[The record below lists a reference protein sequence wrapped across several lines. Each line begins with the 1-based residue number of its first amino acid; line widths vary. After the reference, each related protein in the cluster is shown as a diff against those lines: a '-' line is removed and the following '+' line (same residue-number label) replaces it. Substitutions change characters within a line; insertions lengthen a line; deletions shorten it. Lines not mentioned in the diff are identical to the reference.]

1 MGGSSGAISVPTF
14 AAANPAWETGYTYS
28 TPLDQSRVALGAGVL
43 PNGNLLIFGGQN
55 GEGDPLS
62 SAYGFT
68 GSTTAVAS
76 MNSPRAQFGYATDE
90 NHLIYA
96 IGGQGGGRSAEV
108 YNQATNTW
116 TLIASLPQGLS
127 SLSAVADGAGHVF
140 AFGGMGGN
148 GQISSTVYRYTI
160 ATNVWDTVA
169 PLPVATEGSA
179 AVLGSNGLIYVL
191 GGITSSGTTA
201 NVESYDESTNTW
213 TTETSLPAPVSSEGA
228 TSDSLG
234 RIVVAGGYDVN
245 GIPTASVY
253 VSQQLNQPDAAPV
266 ITTTSLGVAYA
277 NQAYG
282 QGIFS
287 TGNPQPTYALT
298 AAPAGMTI
306 DSNTGLISWA
316 PTTSQVG
323 SYSVTVQANN
333 YAGSTTQTYTLAVV
347 PAAPTGLTATG
358 ASTSSIALSWNAV
371 YDPAG
376 VTYTVTEEK
385 FVSNG
390 GGKGSHGGHWVYT
403 TIASGVTAA
412 SYTVGGLATGSSHSY
427 YVTATDLATGIQT
440 AASNVA
446 TAETW
451 FPPSFPQAPAF
462 LLSSGALWSGP
473 VNVTEN
479 QTVQIRL
486 LGVGNPLTY
495 SVVSGPTTVSI
506 DPNTGVITYTPA
518 ASELGLVN
526 ITLEASN
533 PVGTATQTVTF
544 NVLPTAT
551 IIFNDGPFTFNGYPF
566 YATATA
572 VGNDGVTPVNGTFT
586 FGYSGPSNPP
596 SFAGS
601 YTVTAYFTSSDSNY
615 GNTIATST
623 MIINPAPAVFGGLT
637 SPTVP
642 RGTTSV
648 TLSGTLIDAAMGGGP
663 ASGTVNITLNG
674 VTQAAPLVTGDQFSA
689 TFDTSTLAAGN
700 YTATYVYVPGDTD
713 FAAQNGTSTVTVTG
727 TATPTI
733 VFNDGPFTF
742 NGSPFVA
749 TATALGTDGVTP
761 VNGAFTFTYNGLATP
776 PSAAGLYTVVANF
789 TSSDPNY
796 VSTTATSTMIINPAT
811 AVFSGLQSPAIVAG
825 TTSITLSGN
834 LADGALYPASGTVA
848 ITLNGVTQ
856 VATLGT
862 AGQFSAN
869 FDTSTLAVGTYTA
882 TYVYLPGDTN
892 YMASDGSSTV
902 TVTAAAAVPTIIL
915 HDGPFT
921 FNGSPFF
928 ATATAVG
935 TDGVTPVNGSFTFT
949 YNGSTSAPTA
959 AGSYTVVA
967 NFTSSDPN
975 YSSTSVTSTM
985 VINPATA
992 VFTALLSPTIPVGTT
1007 SVTLSG
1013 KLLDG
1018 TLYPTSG
1025 TVSVTLNGVTQAA
1038 PLGTGGH
1045 FSTTFHTSTLAAG
1058 PYTVTYA
1065 YVAGDPNY
1073 TAQNGTSTLYVGA
1086 KPKVTVNP
1094 KSITVTAGST
1104 VSFTAA
1110 ATGTPT
1116 PTVQWQVSING
1127 TPYVNIA
1134 GATSTTLT
1142 FTASASQNGYH
1153 YRAVFTSSL
1162 GTVTTTIAVLTVQA
1176 PPTVT
1181 INPLSQTVVA
1191 GKRVTFTAAAT
1202 GNPKPT
1208 VQWQISTDG
1217 GLTWTN
1223 IAGATATTLTFLTTL
1238 AENGYEYRAL
1248 FTNIIGSAFTSAATL
1263 TV

>member
-1 MGGSSGAISVPTF
+1 MLQNWLRKFISSSQKRATGSSTRRRAPRSRLRVEFLETRDLPAPLSWAAGVPLPLATAGVAAVQNSSQSTVILGESSGAILVPTF

-28 TPLDQSRVALGAGVL
+28 TPLDQSRVALGAGIL
-43 PNGNLLIFGGQN
+43 PNGNLLIFGGRN

-68 GSTTAVAS
+68 GSTSSVAS

-96 IGGQGGGRSAEV
+96 LGGQGGGRSAEV
-108 YNQATNTW
+108 YNQANNTW
-116 TLIASLPQGLS
+116 TLIASLPQSLS

-148 GQISSTVYRYTI
+148 GQISSAVYRYTI
-160 ATNVWDTVA
+160 ASNVWDTVA

-201 NVESYDESTNTW
+201 DVESYNESTNTW
-213 TTETSLPAPVSSEGA
+213 TTETSLPAPVSSEAA

-245 GIPTASVY
+245 GIATASVY

-266 ITTTSLGVAYA
+266 ITTTSLGAAYA

-282 QGIFS
+282 HGIFS
-287 TGNPQPTYALT
+287 TGNPQPTYSLT
-298 AAPAGMTI
+298 AAPVGMTI

-323 SYSVTVQANN
+323 SYSVTVQASN
-333 YAGSTTQTYTLAVV
+333 YAGSTTQTYTLPVV

-403 TIASGVTAA
+403 TIASGVTTA

-446 TAETW
+446 TGETW

-462 LLSSGALWSGP
+462 LLSNGALWSGP

-479 QTVQIRL
+479 QTIQITL

-495 SVVSGPTTVSI
+495 SVLSGPTTVSI
-506 DPNTGVITYTPA
+506 DPNTGVVTYTPA
-518 ASELGLVN
+518 ASGLGLVN
-526 ITLEASN
+526 ITFEASN

-572 VGNDGVTPVNGTFT
+572 VGKDGVTPVNGTFT
-586 FGYSGPSNPP
+586 FSYSGPSNPP

-601 YTVTAYFTSSDSNY
+601 YTVTAYFSSSDPNY

-623 MIINPAPAVFGGLT
+623 MIINPAPAVFGSLI
-637 SPTVP
+637 SPTIPV
-642 RGTTSV
+642 GTTSV
-648 TLSGTLIDAAMGGGP
+648 TLSGTLIDAALGGGP

-689 TFDTSTLAAGN
+689 TFDTSTLPAGS

-713 FAAQNGTSTVTVTG
+713 FAAQNGTSTITVTS
-727 TATPTI
+727 TAPAPTI
-733 VFNDGPFTF
+733 IFNDGPFTF

-749 TATALGTDGVTP
+749 TASAVGLDGVTP
-761 VNGAFTFTYNGLATP
+761 VNGAFTFTY
-776 PSAAGLYTVVANF
+776 
-789 TSSDPNY
+789 
-796 VSTTATSTMIINPAT
+796 
-811 AVFSGLQSPAIVAG
+811 
-825 TTSITLSGN
+825 
-834 LADGALYPASGTVA
+834 
-848 ITLNGVTQ
+848 
-856 VATLGT
+856 
-862 AGQFSAN
+862 
-869 FDTSTLAVGTYTA
+869 
-882 TYVYLPGDTN
+882 
-892 YMASDGSSTV
+892 DGSST
-902 TVTAAAAVPTIIL
+902 
-915 HDGPFT
+915 
-921 FNGSPFF
+921 
-928 ATATAVG
+928 
-935 TDGVTPVNGSFTFT
+935 
-949 YNGSTSAPTA
+949 APAA
-959 AGSYTVVA
+959 AGSYTVIA
-967 NFTSSDPN
+967 NFTSYDPN
-975 YSSTSVTSTM
+975 YSGTTATSTM

-992 VFTALLSPTIPVGTT
+992 VFSALASPTIAVGTT

-1013 KLLDG
+1013 KLIDG
-1018 TLYPTSG
+1018 ALYPTSG
-1025 TVSVTLNGVTQAA
+1025 TVNVTLNGVTQAA
-1038 PLGTGGH
+1038 VLGTGGH

-1058 PYTVTYA
+1058 PYTVTYT
-1065 YVAGDPNY
+1065 YVAGDTNY
-1073 TAQNGTSTLYVGA
+1073 TAQNASSTLYVGA

-1104 VSFTAA
+1104 VTFTAA

-1116 PTVQWQVSING
+1116 PTVQWQVSTNG
-1127 TPYVNIA
+1127 LTYVNIP

-1142 FTASASQNGYH
+1142 FTASASQTGYH

-1162 GTVTTTIAVLTVQA
+1162 GTVNTAIALLTVQA

-1181 INPLSQTVVA
+1181 INPLSQTVAA
-1191 GKRVTFTAAAT
+1191 GKHAYFTAAAT

-1208 VQWQISTDG
+1208 VQWQVSTDG

-1223 IAGATATTLTFLTTL
+1223 IAGATSTTLTIVSTL

-1248 FTNIIGSAFTSAATL
+1248 FTNIIGSAFTTAATL